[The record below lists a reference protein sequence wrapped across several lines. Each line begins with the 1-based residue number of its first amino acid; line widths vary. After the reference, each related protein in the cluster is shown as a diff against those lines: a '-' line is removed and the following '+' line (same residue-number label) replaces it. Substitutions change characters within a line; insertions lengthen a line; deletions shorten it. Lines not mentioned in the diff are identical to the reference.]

1 MNIYVGNMAFST
13 TEQDLNSAFAA
24 YGKVGSVR
32 LATDRDTGRP
42 RGFAFV
48 EMNNDSEAQA
58 AITGLN
64 GRSLDGREIVVNEAK
79 PREERSGSG
88 SGNGGFKRQGGF
100 RR

>member
-13 TEQDLNSAFAA
+13 TEQDLNTAFAA

-48 EMNNDSEAQA
+48 EMNSDSEAQA
-58 AITGLN
+58 AIAGLN
-64 GRSLDGREIVVNEAK
+64 GQSLDGREIVVNEAK
-79 PREERSGSG
+79 PREDRG
-88 SGNGGFKRQGGF
+88 SGNSGFKRQGGF

>member
-13 TEQDLNSAFAA
+13 TEQDLNTAFAA

-48 EMNNDSEAQA
+48 EMDNDSEANA
-58 AITGLN
+58 AITALN
-64 GRSLDGREIVVNEAK
+64 GHSLDGREIVVNEAK
-79 PREERSGSG
+79 PRENRGG
-88 SGNGGFKRQGGF
+88 GNGGFKRQGGF